1 MDLFKKSTIS
11 VNPLNNISINIPNN
25 PDWFCNHTD
34 AKIIDYQKKKF
45 ICKKCDNKNRVIVKV
60 SQETI
65 LSNIRGKTK

>member
-1 MDLFKKSTIS
+1 MDNICI
-11 VNPLNNISINIPNN
+11 NPLNNIITITPDNPN
-25 PDWFCNHTD
+25 WFCNHSG

>member
-1 MDLFKKSTIS
+1 MDNIS
-11 VNPLNNISINIPNN
+11 INPLNNIITNTHDNPN
-25 PDWFCNHTD
+25 WFCNHYG